1 MFIYIRNGGKGM
13 TSTQGNWRFCK
24 KCLCLFFSGH
34 ATDGTCPAGDTHDAS
49 GSGEYILTQK

>member
-1 MFIYIRNGGKGM
+1 M